1 MIGWIIGAAIFAVV
15 GELFG
20 APRRQPPPYQP
31 ILATRPIFKL
41 NPDQAENEKPKTEW
55 DAARFRELAAALDWL
70 ENPPQFPAACLT
82 PPVLSEA
89 ASHRGYLTQELIR
102 VGTGIEDKALLGR
115 INEFLKDPKTARESA
130 IAAHVERE
138 LARWEHFLDQV
149 EAKPLT
155 PEQRRAVLSDED
167 ATLVLAGAGS
177 GKTSVIT
184 AKAAHLL
191 KSGLR
196 RAEEILPLAYGKEAA
211 NEMAT
216 RMGAACDAPV
226 NAWTFHALAYH
237 IIGNVEGTKPPLA
250 AHAGDQQRYSDV
262 LRQILRKLVVSDE
275 KIANAII
282 EWFTQFPVECGSEWD
297 YDTKHAWYTHVESL
311 NLRTLQGEKVRSYE
325 EFLIANWLYRN
336 GVEYEYEPQYE
347 YRLPDSGKRGY
358 TPDFRLTESG
368 VYLEHFGVRKQKM
381 PRGMPDRLVTA
392 PFVNREEYLASM
404 DWKRKVHAS
413 FETCLI
419 ETYSHE
425 REEGRL
431 LEALAEKVAPHATLR
446 PRPLETIY
454 DRVVEMGQVDGF
466 TQLLGTFLLQFK
478 SGSYAMAA
486 CQAKAD
492 KLNMGARGKGFLAV
506 FEPVFDQYQRALGSR
521 IDFEDMVLRAADHV
535 EKGRYQ
541 SPFRHILVDEFQD
554 ISQDRA
560 RLVTALKAQHSDA
573 RVFAVG
579 DDWQSIYRFAGADIH
594 IMRNFGPT
602 FGGEFGPQKGVHQV
616 VDLGRTFRSVDKIA
630 LAARRFIL
638 QNPAQIE
645 KSIIPAGEAKG
656 PAIRVVWT
664 QKASGADELHQ
675 TLASLPAERTAGGH
689 LGKATSV
696 LLLGRYRHEKPD
708 MDALEQKF
716 PRLSLRFKTI
726 HGAKGLEADHV
737 VILGCS
743 SGKYGFPS
751 EITDDPIL
759 TLVSP
764 EGEPF
769 LNAEE
774 RRIMYV
780 ALTRARWTVTLL
792 ASESEPSSFVRELVA
807 DPKYGLVISSGSM
820 PEHVPCGECGGRL
833 LPVPARDG
841 KIWYRCEHNLMCS
854 NYMPACSSCGVGMPT
869 VSKSTGLLQCSHCG
883 TNHHECPKCSD
894 GWLVERHGPYSDFF
908 GCVRFPACSGKASK
922 HQIAV
927 REAGRAIR
935 LDQNNHTHQPPN
947 SAVQVVGGSW
957 PRRPPTERFDEHSAP
972 SGVRTDPATVTR
984 ASSKSSGKPL

>member
-1 MIGWIIGAAIFAVV
+1 MIEWLIGAAIFAVV

-20 APRRQPPPYQP
+20 APQRESSPRQS
-31 ILATRPIFKL
+31 ILATRPPSGA
-41 NPDQAENEKPKTEW
+41 NVNQTENEKPKTDW
-55 DAARFRELAAALDWL
+55 DTVRFRELATALDWL
-70 ENPPQFPAACLT
+70 ENPPHFPAACLT
-82 PPVLSEA
+82 PSILSEA
-89 ASHRGYLTQELIR
+89 ARHRGYLKQEFIR
-102 VGTGIEDKALLGR
+102 VGAGIEDKVLIER
-115 INEFLKDPKTARESA
+115 INEFLKDPKAAREGA
-130 IAAHVERE
+130 IAAHMERE
-138 LARWEHFLDQV
+138 LTRWQHFLDQV

-155 PEQRRAVLSDED
+155 QEQRRAVLSDED

-191 KSGLR
+191 KSGIR
-196 RAEEILPLAYGKEAA
+196 SVEEILPLAYGKEAA

-216 RMGAACDAPV
+216 RMRAACDAPV
-226 NAWTFHALAYH
+226 RAWTFHALAYH
-237 IIGNVEGTKPPLA
+237 IIGSVEGTKPPLA
-250 AHAGDQQRYSDV
+250 PHAGDQQRYSDV
-262 LRQILRKLVVSDE
+262 LRQILKKLVASDD

-282 EWFTQFPVECGSEWD
+282 EWFTQFPLECGSEWD

-336 GVEYEYEPQYE
+336 GVDYEYEPQYE
-347 YRLPDSGKRGY
+347 HRLPDAGKRGY

-368 VYLEHFGVRKQKM
+368 VYLEHFGVRKEKS
-381 PRGMPDRLVTA
+381 PFGMPDRLVTA
-392 PFVNREEYLASM
+392 PFVNREEYIASM
-404 DWKRKVHAS
+404 EWKRKVHAS
-413 FETCLI
+413 FETTMI
-419 ETYSHE
+419 ETYSYE

-431 LEALAEKVAPHATLR
+431 LEALAEKVGPHVALR
-446 PRPLETIY
+446 PRPLATIY
-454 DRVVEMGQVDGF
+454 DRVAEMGQVDGF

-492 KLNMGARGKGFLAV
+492 KLNMGGRGKAFLAV
-506 FEPVFDQYQRALGSR
+506 FGPVFNQYQEALGSR

-535 EKGRYQ
+535 ETGRYQ

-554 ISQDRA
+554 ISQDRG
-560 RLVTALKAQHSDA
+560 RLVTALKTQHSDA

-602 FGGEFGPQKGVHQV
+602 FGGEFGSQKGVHQV

-638 QNPAQIE
+638 QNPAQI
-645 KSIIPAGEAKG
+645 KKNIIPAGEAKG

-664 QKASGADELHQ
+664 QKAATDNELREI
-675 TLASLPAERTAGGH
+675 LASLPDNRAGGSP
-689 LGKATSV
+689 LSKATSV

-708 MDALEQKF
+708 MEALEQKF
-716 PRLSLRFKTI
+716 PRLSVRFKTI

-759 TLVSP
+759 SLVSP

-769 LNAEE
+769 VNAEE
-774 RRIMYV
+774 RRILYV
-780 ALTRARWTVTLL
+780 AMTRARWTVTLL

-807 DPKYGLVISSGSM
+807 DPEYGLAITSGSM

-833 LPVPARDG
+833 LPVSARDG
-841 KIWYRCEHNLMCS
+841 KMWYRCEHNLMCS
-854 NYMPACSSCGVGMPT
+854 NYMPACSSCGVGRPT
-869 VSKSTGLLQCSHCG
+869 VSKSTGMLECSHCG
-883 TNHHECPKCSD
+883 INHHECSKCSD
-894 GWLVERHGPYSDFF
+894 GWRVERHGPYSDFF
-908 GCVRFPACSGKASK
+908 GCVRFPACSGKATKSD
-922 HQIAV
+922 INL
-927 REAGRAIR
+927 RETKRIFRAAAHEDATRIR
-935 LDQNNHTHQPPN
+935 
-947 SAVQVVGGSW
+947 
-957 PRRPPTERFDEHSAP
+957 
-972 SGVRTDPATVTR
+972 GVRP
-984 ASSKSSGKPL
+984 